1 MDNHYTRLDR
11 LVREYVEL
19 SAYDEHNKRTSE
31 ENELRDRQ
39 ARGRA
44 VSIGEMLLVTG
55 MYREIGQRATNEQA
69 AQARN
74 EADDQACAEA

>member
-19 SAYDEHNKRTSE
+19 SAYDEHNARTPE

-44 VSIGEMLLVTG
+44 VSIAEMLLLTG
-55 MYREIGQRATNEQA
+55 ISREIGQRAENERA
-69 AQARN
+69 ATARD
-74 EADDQACAEA
+74 EACAEA